1 MADHHSNGRPQHG
14 ARLEAALRKDR
25 LVVLAAVLVVA
36 GLAWSYTVY
45 VAWETGNLGNGSSI
59 ARSMEMPNMAAWRA
73 VDWGAMFVMW
83 AVMMAAMMAPTAAP
97 MVMLFASVNRRRQE
111 QQQPYVSSMV
121 FLSGYLV
128 IWVGFAAAATVGNWA
143 LHTHA
148 LMSSMMGSM
157 LGSSTSSILGGS
169 LLLASGIFQWTPLKD
184 ACLSRCRTPWGF
196 VMSYWREG
204 KGGALLM
211 GLQHGLLCLGCCWM
225 LMSLLFVLG
234 VMNLVW
240 IAALAAF
247 VLLEKVGPR
256 GKLISRCGGL
266 VLVAWGVWVILGLG
280 Y

>member
-1 MADHHSNGRPQHG
+1 MDSGTRGITP
-14 ARLEAALRKDR
+14 LETALRKDR
-25 LVVLAAVLVVA
+25 VVVLAAVLVVA
-36 GLAWSYTVY
+36 GLAWSYTIY
-45 VAWETGNLGNGSSI
+45 VAWETGNLGN
-59 ARSMEMPNMAAWRA
+59 APAMTRSMEMPNMAAWRA
-73 VDWGAMFVMW
+73 ADWGAMFVMW

-97 MVMLFASVNRRRQE
+97 MVLLFASVNRRRLG

-148 LMSSMMGSM
+148 LLSSMMGSVM
-157 LGSSTSSILGGS
+157 GSSTSSILGGS

-184 ACLSRCRTPWGF
+184 VCLSRCRTPWGF
-196 VMSYWREG
+196 IMSYWREG
-204 KGGALLM
+204 KRGALLM
-211 GLQHGLLCLGCCWM
+211 GMQHGLLCLGCCWM
-225 LMSLLFVLG
+225 LMALLFVLG

-266 VLVAWGVWVILGLG
+266 VLMAWGVWVILGPVN
-280 Y
+280 